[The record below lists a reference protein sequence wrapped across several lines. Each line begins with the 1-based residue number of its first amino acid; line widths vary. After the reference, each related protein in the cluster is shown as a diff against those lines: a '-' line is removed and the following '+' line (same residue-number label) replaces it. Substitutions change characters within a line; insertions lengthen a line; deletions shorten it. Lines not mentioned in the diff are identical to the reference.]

1 MNILGREFVTE
12 QMPDG
17 WVICVKWIDGVLNV
31 VGNRLSNG
39 KQANKKLNCLNER
52 LVRDFQLL
60 GISAEQYWQ
69 YHDTN
74 VLTQL
79 LSQL

>member
-31 VGNRLSNG
+31 VGNRLSNRM
-39 KQANKKLNCLNER
+39 QASNKLNCLNER
-52 LVRDFQLL
+52 LVKDYQQL
-60 GISAEQYWQ
+60 GITAEQYWQ
-69 YHDTN
+69 HHDTK